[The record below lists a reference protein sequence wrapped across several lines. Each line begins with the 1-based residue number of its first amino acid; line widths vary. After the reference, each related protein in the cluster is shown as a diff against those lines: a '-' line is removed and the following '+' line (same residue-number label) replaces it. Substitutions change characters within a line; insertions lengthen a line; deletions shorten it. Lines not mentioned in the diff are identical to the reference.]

1 MNVKI
6 KNVGR
11 IKNAVIEINGITVIC
26 GDNDTGKS
34 TVGKLLYCIY
44 AALYN
49 YPDSI
54 REDRISSVMGS
65 AFRYT
70 HVYSTQDVERA
81 HNIVSELVDN
91 SDPTEEHILKVLK
104 SLPLDKED
112 EAVVVPWDETVKRIQ
127 SYLTVPDKDIVTAFL
142 QRYIRS
148 EFGGKLANVN
158 TATQKANVK
167 LEIKDGIISFHTSGK
182 NQKVTLDQYLNLKK
196 RMIYIDD
203 PFVLDEVGQP
213 VFRRRGIVHHRED
226 LIKLVRR
233 TVQTETENVV
243 EEIARD
249 VKLREMMNKIEEI
262 SDGSLVFEDG
272 EFKYRHTG
280 LKENLSLVSVSTG
293 IKTFAILNSLLKRGY
308 IEENGIMVMD
318 EPEVH
323 LHPEW
328 QIQLAEIAVMM
339 QKVFNLNIVI
349 TTHSVEFLTAIEYFS
364 KKYEIREKCN
374 FYLTEKEKAP
384 TMGDLSKVVFKDVT
398 NDMEKIYTSI
408 SEPYL
413 RIYGQMEG
421 D

>member
-1 MNVKI
+1 M
-6 KNVGR
+6 
-11 IKNAVIEINGITVIC
+11 
-26 GDNDTGKS
+26 
-34 TVGKLLYCIY
+34 
-44 AALYN
+44 
-49 YPDSI
+49 
-54 REDRISSVMGS
+54 
-65 AFRYT
+65 
-70 HVYSTQDVERA
+70 
-81 HNIVSELVDN
+81 SEE
-91 SDPTEEHILKVLK
+91 TKV
-104 SLPLDKED
+104 
-112 EAVVVPWDETVKRIQ
+112 
-127 SYLTVPDKDIVTAFL
+127 
-142 QRYIRS
+142 
-148 EFGGKLANVN
+148 
-158 TATQKANVK
+158 
-167 LEIKDGIISFHTSGK
+167 
-182 NQKVTLDQYLNLKK
+182 
-196 RMIYIDD
+196 
-203 PFVLDEVGQP
+203 
-213 VFRRRGIVHHRED
+213 
-226 LIKLVRR
+226 
-233 TVQTETENVV
+233 TENVV